1 MSFAY
6 RESASEGDDGKRS
19 LSGKTQNG

>member
-6 RESASEGDDGKRS
+6 RESASEGDDGERS